1 MGLLDT
7 MEFHT
12 TQPLPSA
19 KRDSWLRGTIRSL
32 GARIKT
38 KFMLGRAQYGSDI
51 GEQTTEY
58 LLNQMEEE
66 AIDQLMYVREMKR
79 RLIKPSVQQ
88 SQLDIPTSL

>member
-1 MGLLDT
+1 MYGHSLFRITD
-7 MEFHT
+7 
-12 TQPLPSA
+12 PLPSA

-38 KFMLGRAQYGSDI
+38 KFMLGRAQYGTDI

-79 RLIKPSVQQ
+79 RLIKPSDQQ
-88 SQLDIPTSL
+88 SQLGLHTNP